1 MKRIFVITI
10 IIMSCLFMA
19 CEANIPAY
27 RNEAYRFKDDIPLS
41 NLNDF
46 VNVSRDYYDQITL
59 PDVEFEYCKTDDIRN
74 ADEYLALVDIFI
86 ERRFCLSYTKNPKGN
101 DLESCLTESL
111 FNTTKGYFD
120 GLNYDIKRD
129 HVVFFPREVIINNG
143 EIIKKFVSEESY
155 IGINA
160 YVNLSVRANS
170 EFFKHHENMRHG
182 ANFIWLWLYF
192 NSDKQIIGWSEVY
205 NGEGILYFS
214 DTL

>member
-86 ERRFCLSYTKNPKGN
+86 ERRFCLSYTKNPTGN

-111 FNTTKGYFD
+111 FNTTKGY
-120 GLNYDIKRD
+120 LT
-129 HVVFFPREVIINNG
+129 V
-143 EIIKKFVSEESY
+143 
-155 IGINA
+155 
-160 YVNLSVRANS
+160 
-170 EFFKHHENMRHG
+170 
-182 ANFIWLWLYF
+182 
-192 NSDKQIIGWSEVY
+192 
-205 NGEGILYFS
+205 
-214 DTL
+214 